1 MSLSVAIAHFLVC
14 LPALFIIC
22 DPLGVVPVFLAVTSN
37 DTPERVRAVAL
48 RACLVAGG
56 LLIFFALFGTWIF
69 NLFGISLAAFR
80 VAGGLLLMLTALD
93 MLRARPSETRT
104 TPGETN
110 DGIMKDDPAV
120 VPLAIPLLA
129 GPGAIATVLVLMSA
143 GPGYTYAVPTI
154 AAIVVV
160 FVGSWLLL
168 RSSAWVQKVLRR
180 SGLAVLERVM
190 GLILAGIAV
199 QFMADGILDLARAHG
214 A

>member
-1 MSLSVAIAHFLVC
+1 MNFTVALGHFLVC
-14 LPALFIIC
+14 LPALFIIS
-22 DPLGVVPVFLAVTSN
+22 DPLGVVPVFLAVTAN
-37 DTPERVRAVAL
+37 DTAERARAVAL
-48 RACLVAGG
+48 RACVVAGG

-110 DGIMKDDPAV
+110 DGILKDDPAI

-154 AAIVVV
+154 AAVLVV

-199 QFMADGILDLARAHG
+199 QFMADGILELARSHT
-214 A
+214 